1 MIDDDYITALITGML
16 IAFALML
23 TGCAVYLLGYK
34 IGFQEGQ
41 KTVIESSVSIKSGWK
56 IKEGSSGMG

>member
-1 MIDDDYITALITGML
+1 MINKDYIDAFITGML
-16 IAFALML
+16 VTFILML
-23 TGCAVYLLGYK
+23 IVYAIYSF
-34 IGFQEGQ
+34 GFTAGFEEGQ